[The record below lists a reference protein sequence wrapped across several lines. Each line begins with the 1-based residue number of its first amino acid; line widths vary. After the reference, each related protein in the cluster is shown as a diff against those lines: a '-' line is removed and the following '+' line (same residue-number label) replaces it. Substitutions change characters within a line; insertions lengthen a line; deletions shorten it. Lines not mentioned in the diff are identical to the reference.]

1 MNLTKLTDTL
11 DNLKD
16 FIVKHIIVISVLI
29 IVSLFSFMVIRIYLF
44 SIAEPSQEQIE
55 EKLTSYKPIKL
66 DPQVVSLFRSLQ
78 DQNISIE
85 SLFDNGRTNTFQ

>member
-85 SLFDNGRTNTFQ
+85 SLFDNGRTNPFQ